1 MIFLISYFSGING
14 SSTSEWA
21 DDKFYGIKKN
31 YSDNI
36 KLFTSYKSKLKDKD
50 IIKIPSVSFKD
61 YKNEIKNKK
70 LGIGLVFYFII
81 TLTLGIFLDLFFKFF
96 IRGNSES
103 KWSWTISGF
112 FVIFFKL
119 IKEKP
124 KFIFTTGGAAS
135 AHLIALILKFFFNF
149 KFIVEFQDPLVGEDI
164 GRNLSS
170 KKYFLFLE
178 KIIVNKADKIIFVSK
193 EASLQ
198 CKSRNN
204 FNKKITY
211 IYPGVSKIDGVNYNF
226 NLNKNAINMVHFGT
240 LYSNRNINNLIL
252 ALENLINENKIDIND
267 VKIHNLGDI
276 YCKELKY
283 YRSKKYFKDYKSI
296 EKTKAL
302 KLIENYNILL
312 LIQHK
317 DQRSKITIPYKF
329 YDYLNFNCPIFGITN
344 NEELDE
350 ILVNNGHYH
359 SNNSSVSEIEKSL
372 IKIKE
377 DIIIKKQSKIYSNPF
392 IYDIAIKKI
401 FDLDYDKFS

>member
-1 MIFLISYFSGING
+1 M
-14 SSTSEWA
+14 
-21 DDKFYGIKKN
+21 
-31 YSDNI
+31 
-36 KLFTSYKSKLKDKD
+36 
-50 IIKIPSVSFKD
+50 
-61 YKNEIKNKK
+61 
-70 LGIGLVFYFII
+70 
-81 TLTLGIFLDLFFKFF
+81 
-96 IRGNSES
+96 
-103 KWSWTISGF
+103 
-112 FVIFFKL
+112 
-119 IKEKP
+119 
-124 KFIFTTGGAAS
+124 
-135 AHLIALILKFFFNF
+135 
-149 KFIVEFQDPLVGEDI
+149 
-164 GRNLSS
+164 
-170 KKYFLFLE
+170 
-178 KIIVNKADKIIFVSK
+178 
-193 EASLQ
+193 
-198 CKSRNN
+198 
-204 FNKKITY
+204 
-211 IYPGVSKIDGVNYNF
+211 
-226 NLNKNAINMVHFGT
+226 
-240 LYSNRNINNLIL
+240 
-252 ALENLINENKIDIND
+252 
-267 VKIHNLGDI
+267 
-276 YCKELKY
+276 KY